1 MASDHLDAE
10 NENTEQNELPQIEDL
25 KIQVNITVLYGST
38 LDIDLSLQNYSRLIL
53 FS

>member
-25 KIQVNITVLYGST
+25 KIQVNITVLYCMEALLT
-38 LDIDLSLQNYSRLIL
+38 LIHCCKIIQD
-53 FS
+53 

>member
-25 KIQVNITVLYGST
+25 KIQVKQHFIEVLLT
-38 LDIDLSLQNYSRLIL
+38 
-53 FS
+53 